1 MITLLLCAFAHTMH
15 LIFISNRNCFTQ
27 SKTKCSELDQH
38 SLSQPKVSFLLLAI
52 VRYMSFAACCSLN
65 PYLYSHCAHVS
76 IVLRYFYIYRLS
88 LVIKSHNNRFVLN
101 ASQRAS
107 ESRILQLAPSVE
119 HQAAAML
126 GILTR
131 YSWHVFTIITS
142 NIGGHGDFVRAVR
155 DQISS
160 IDNFK

>member
-1 MITLLLCAFAHTMH
+1 MSIVCMYRKVYTHRFYSP
-15 LIFISNRNCFTQ
+15 IFI
-27 SKTKCSELDQH
+27 E
-38 SLSQPKVSFLLLAI
+38 
-52 VRYMSFAACCSLN
+52 
-65 PYLYSHCAHVS
+65 
-76 IVLRYFYIYRLS
+76 
-88 LVIKSHNNRFVLN
+88 
-101 ASQRAS
+101 QRAS